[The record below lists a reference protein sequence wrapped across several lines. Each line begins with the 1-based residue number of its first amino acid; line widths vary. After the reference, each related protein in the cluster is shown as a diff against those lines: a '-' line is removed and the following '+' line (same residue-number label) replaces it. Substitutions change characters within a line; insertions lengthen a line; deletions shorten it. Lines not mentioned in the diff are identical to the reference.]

1 MGRPLTQEQKRRL
14 RNQLVLHEGLRLR
27 AYRDTK
33 GIWTIGVGHALPGI
47 TDAAAKALLW
57 TRNESLLTCD
67 YDAALHWRELQDRVS
82 WLWSL
87 DPVRQNVFAE
97 LAFNM
102 GAGKVLLFRQTLQS
116 TQAQDF
122 KAARQH
128 LANSKWA
135 RVDVGRSRSERILR
149 MLETGRW
156 PTDVPEVEPP
166 EPGDLPSGRK

>member
-1 MGRPLTQEQKRRL
+1 MSRALKAEQVWRL
-14 RNQLVLHEGLRLR
+14 RDQLVLHEGLRLK
-27 AYRDTK
+27 AYKDTK

-47 TDAAAKALLW
+47 TDAAAKAMQW
-57 TRNESLLTCD
+57 TRNEALLTCD
-67 YDAALHWRELQDRVS
+67 YDAARHWLELMDRVS

-97 LAFNM
+97 LSFNM

-122 KAARQH
+122 RAARAH
-128 LANSKWA
+128 LSNSKWA
-135 RVDVGRSRSERILR
+135 REDVGRSRSERILR

-156 PTDVPEVEPP
+156 PDDVPRVEAP
-166 EPGDLPSGRK
+166 EPGEPHRV